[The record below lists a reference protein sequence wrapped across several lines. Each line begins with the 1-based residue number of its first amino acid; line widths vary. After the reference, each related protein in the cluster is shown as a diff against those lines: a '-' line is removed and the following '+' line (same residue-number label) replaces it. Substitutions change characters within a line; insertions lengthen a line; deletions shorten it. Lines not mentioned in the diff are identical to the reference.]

1 MLAEWL
7 KNIVVCSILF
17 LSLYIAPIEDAQM
30 SRRLGFVMMI
40 S

>member
-17 LSLYIAPIEDAQM
+17 SVVLYIAPDPRCADM
-30 SRRLGFVMMI
+30 SRRLWDL